1 MSRAK
6 SKPTTPSA
14 TSSAD
19 PIFAAIEAH
28 RGAWAA
34 LQQTVTDWGK
44 FDLCPEDDDCR
55 IETGLGH
62 FVKSPGDVDSAVADA
77 LDSLTERFGKMF
89 AAPLQRHV
97 KRMGKTIKAQLKAAE
112 VFLENRRDMTGYN
125 AAWER
130 HEEAELAEGRALGF
144 LLNTRPTTLAG
155 LEALAAYAGRIYAD
169 TIEGGRYGEPSMLLK
184 TIESAAFSLHITHER
199 RGP

>member
-112 VFLENRRDMTGYN
+112 VFLENRP
-125 AAWER
+125 R
-130 HEEAELAEGRALGF
+130 HDGLQRRLGAPRGGGVGRRPRPRVPTQHPSHHPGRPRGARCVCREDLRGHYRGRAL
-144 LLNTRPTTLAG
+144 R
-155 LEALAAYAGRIYAD
+155 
-169 TIEGGRYGEPSMLLK
+169 
-184 TIESAAFSLHITHER
+184 
-199 RGP
+199 